1 MRVVYG
7 LAALLALLLAIAMA
21 TAKGPAARMPRCP
34 ADNGFPPDAQMSCCP
49 ADDAPPPDA
58 QMSCCPAGN
67 EPSPAVTLYLKNGNF
82 LSGEVLKERADSTV
96 LDTGFTVLEVP
107 ADQIARR
114 APRDAGPAAA
124 PARDGGD
131 GMVPTAPANMPE
143 RPVKDLAQELCES
156 VALVSTPGGLG
167 SGFAIDD
174 KGHFVTNAHV
184 IQGEQEV
191 SITLF
196 KRGETTL
203 ERIKLD
209 KVKIE
214 AVNPFLD
221 LALLKADSPEGLQ
234 FKPVPIAPPGTAQEG
249 QGVFAIGSPLGL
261 ERTVSEGII
270 SNSRRDFEGQ
280 LYLQTTAPI
289 NPGNSGGPLF
299 NLRGQVIG
307 VTNMKAGLLTEGL
320 SFAIPVSTLWFFL
333 NSRDAFAFDKDNPNS
348 GFHYL
353 PPPRRTPAAPGGK

>member
-1 MRVVYG
+1 MRISYAVAV
-7 LAALLALLLAIAMA
+7 LVLALLVAAIIVAP
-21 TAKGPAARMPRCP
+21 KAAAVTPVVQ
-34 ADNGFPPDAQMSCCP
+34 A
-49 ADDAPPPDA
+49 AP
-58 QMSCCPAGN
+58 N
-67 EPSPAVTLYLKNGNF
+67 PSPSVTLYLKNGNF
-82 LSGEVLKERADSTV
+82 ISGDVLKERADATV
-96 LDTGFTVLEVP
+96 LDLGFTVLEVP

-114 APRDAGPAAA
+114 AAGEAA
-124 PARDGGD
+124 PVAAPVAPVGGEF
-131 GMVPTAPANMPE
+131 VATAANVPE

-184 IQGEQEV
+184 IQGEQEI

-196 KRGETTL
+196 KRGEATL
-203 ERIKLD
+203 ERIKID
-209 KVKIE
+209 KVKVE
-214 AVNPFLD
+214 AVNAFLD
-221 LALLKADSPEGLQ
+221 LALLKAAAPEGLR
-234 FKPVPIAPPGTAQEG
+234 FKPAPIAPAGTAQEG
-249 QGVFAIGSPLGL
+249 QSVFAIGSPLGL

-280 LYLQTTAPI
+280 LYLQTTAPL

-307 VTNMKAGLLTEGL
+307 VSNMKAGFLTEGL
-320 SFAIPVSTLWFFL
+320 SFAIPVSTVWFFL
-333 NSRDAFAFDKDNPNS
+333 NSRDAFAFVKDNPNT

-353 PPPRRTPAAPGGK
+353 PPPRRAPVAPGGN